1 MTRRLVRL
9 VVASALAA
17 SLLPGWSAPASAYPS
32 YDSGYHTYAEM
43 RADID
48 AVAAGHPSIVR
59 IFSIG
64 RSYAGRELWAA
75 KVSDNVASDEPE
87 PEILLDGGHHARE
100 HLSVEMTLRTLHHL
114 AEGYGRNTA
123 ITRRVNTTETW
134 IVFNL
139 NPDGSEYDQSSG
151 TYRNWRK
158 NRQPTPGSTAIGT
171 DLNRNYGYAWACCG
185 GSSGT
190 PSSETYR
197 GPRAWSAPETRAM
210 RDFVN
215 SRVVGGRQ
223 QIVAHLTFHTSGRLV
238 LWPWGHT
245 AAHVPIADDAAVLAK
260 LGGSMAS
267 LAGYTGKQS
276 YALYVT
282 DGDEIDWM
290 YGTHRIL
297 SFTIEMADR
306 RYPPDEMI
314 PTETARVMPAVD
326 HLLDHAVCPY
336 EVIGRAAQHCPPS
349 WVTRLAGNDRYATA
363 VAVSRSHAPGVK
375 VAYVASGT
383 TFPDAL
389 SGGVAAGLDGAPL
402 LLVRPSSVPEVTA
415 TELMRLRPGRIVV
428 LGGTAAI
435 SDTVRSALASY
446 TAGGVTRLSGVDR
459 YATAAAVS
467 AASFPAGA
475 PTAYVASGSGFA
487 DALAGVPA
495 AVTSDAPLLLTRGD
509 RLPDATRSEL
519 VRLAPSHIVVLG
531 GPGAVSAA
539 VVGALRTTA
548 TAASV
553 TRLSGS
559 DRYATAAAIS
569 AATFGVAVSVYVAS
583 GLDYPDALA
592 GGPAAGAAGV
602 PLLLTK
608 PMSLP
613 SSTAADLGRLQ
624 PATIAVLGGTAV
636 VSQEVAASAAISAR

>member
-1 MTRRLVRL
+1 
-9 VVASALAA
+9 
-17 SLLPGWSAPASAYPS
+17 
-32 YDSGYHTYAEM
+32 
-43 RADID
+43 
-48 AVAAGHPSIVR
+48 
-59 IFSIG
+59 
-64 RSYAGRELWAA
+64 
-75 KVSDNVASDEPE
+75 
-87 PEILLDGGHHARE
+87 
-100 HLSVEMTLRTLHHL
+100 
-114 AEGYGRNTA
+114 
-123 ITRRVNTTETW
+123 VNTTETW

-158 NRQPTPGSTAIGT
+158 NRQPTPGTTAIGT

-245 AAHVPIADDAAVLAK
+245 AAHVPIDDDAVVLAK

-267 LAGYTGKQS
+267 LAGYTAKQS

-297 SFTIEMADR
+297 SFTVEMADR

-326 HLLDHAVCPY
+326 HLLDHAGCPY

-363 VAVSRSHAPGVK
+363 VALSRSHGAGVP
-375 VAYVASGT
+375 VVYVASGT

-402 LLVRPSSVPEVTA
+402 LLVRPSSIPAVTA
-415 TELMRLRPGRIVV
+415 TELTRLRPGRIVV
-428 LGGTAAI
+428 LGGSGAV
-435 SDTVRSALASY
+435 SDAVRSALGSY
-446 TAGGVTRLSGVDR
+446 TAGGVTRLSGIDR

-467 AASFPAGA
+467 AAAFPAGA
-475 PTAYVASGSGFA
+475 TTVYVASGSGFA

-495 AVTSDAPLLLTRGD
+495 AVTSESPLLLTRGD
-509 RLPDATRSEL
+509 RLPDATRAEL
-519 VRLAPSHIVVLG
+519 VRLAPSRILVLG
-531 GPGAVSAA
+531 GPGAVSDA
-539 VVGALRTTA
+539 VVAALRTTG
-548 TAASV
+548 TSVSV
-553 TRLSGS
+553 TRLAGT
-559 DRYATAAAIS
+559 DRYATATTIAR
-569 AATFGVAVSVYVAS
+569 ATFGAAASLYVAS
-583 GLDYPDALA
+583 GVDFPDALA
-592 GGPAAGAAGV
+592 GGPAAGATGV
-602 PLLLTK
+602 PLLLSK
-608 PMSLP
+608 PTGLP
-613 SSTAADLGRLQ
+613 ASTAAELGRLQ
-624 PATIAVLGGTAV
+624 PPTIKILGGTAA
-636 VSQEVAASAAISAR
+636 VSQEVAAGAAIAAR